1 MDLPGISSAAA
12 VGVALLAIPVN
23 VLVVRWQVRAA
34 MKAADSTLRAGL
46 AQADGAYQS
55 AIEQTRAAH
64 EQWRR
69 GIREDTW
76 SAYLLATTRY
86 GEAAAN
92 LYGATDDQIAVC
104 EEKLD
109 TAVGVFEEAFLR
121 VELGGPRPII
131 ELASSLSEEMRT
143 LVDLR
148 MSLAPRNRAWQ
159 AFLGLLSEGATGEE
173 PSATRFAEAF
183 DAMEA
188 LRLQVRQPPV
198 WTRVTPTGEEITVL
212 VDANGDAL
220 MHAVDRVEEALRAT
234 PGLTDEHRREL
245 LAMAEDDNAF
255 PTDSCFGEL
264 TERVATAR
272 ATFLGKAREYLGDD
286 H

>member
-46 AQADGAYQS
+46 AQADGAYRS
-55 AIEQTRAAH
+55 AIEQSRAAH

-76 SAYLLATTRY
+76 SAYLLATARY
-86 GEAAAN
+86 GDAAAG
-92 LYGATDDQIAVC
+92 LYEASEDQVPVY

-109 TAVGVFEEAFLR
+109 AAAAAFEEALLR
-121 VELGGPRPII
+121 VELGGPMPII
-131 ELASSLSEEMRT
+131 ELAHGLTEEMRT

-148 MSLAPRNRAWQ
+148 TSLAPRNRAWQ
-159 AFLGLLSEGATGEE
+159 AFLGLLSAEATGEE
-173 PSATRFAEAF
+173 PGAARIGEAF
-183 DAMEA
+183 EAMEA
-188 LRLQVRQPPV
+188 LRLQVRQPQE
-198 WTRVTPTGEEITVL
+198 WTRVTPPEAEITLL

-220 MHAVDRVEEALRAT
+220 MDAVARVEEALRAT
-234 PGLTDEHRREL
+234 PGLTDAHRREL
-245 LAMAEDDNAF
+245 LAMAEEDNALL
-255 PTDSCFGEL
+255 TDSYFGEL
-264 TERVATAR
+264 IERVATAR
-272 ATFLGKAREYLGDD
+272 AAFLAAAREYLGDD

>member
-46 AQADGAYQS
+46 AQADGAYRSALEQS
-55 AIEQTRAAH
+55 RSAH

-86 GEAAAN
+86 GDAAAS
-92 LYGATDDQIAVC
+92 LYEATDDQVTAG

-109 TAVGVFEEAFLR
+109 AAAEVFQETFLR

-131 ELASSLSEEMRT
+131 ELANSLSEELRT

-148 MSLAPRNRAWQ
+148 TSLAPRNRAWQ
-159 AFLGLLSEGATGEE
+159 AFLGLLLEGATGEE
-173 PSATRFAEAF
+173 PSAARIQEAF

-188 LRLQVRQPPV
+188 LRWQVRQPQE
-198 WTRVTPTGEEITVL
+198 WTRVTPPGAEITML

-220 MHAVDRVEEALRAT
+220 TQAVHRVEEALRST

-245 LAMAEDDNAF
+245 LAMAEEDNALL
-255 PTDSCFGEL
+255 TDSYFGEW

-272 ATFLGKAREYLGDD
+272 AAFLAKAREYLGDD